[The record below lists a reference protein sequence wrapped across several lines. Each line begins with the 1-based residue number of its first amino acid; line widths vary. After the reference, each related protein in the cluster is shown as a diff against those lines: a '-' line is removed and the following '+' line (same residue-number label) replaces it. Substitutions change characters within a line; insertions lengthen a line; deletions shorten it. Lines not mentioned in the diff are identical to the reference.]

1 MRLIQAGDLTAYPG
15 PPRFVIATTD
25 AAMLIA
31 DASCPENAALSPR
44 QIRPGTFARE
54 HGISSPAL
62 RPGPTLP
69 GYLDAGVSGRDF
81 AHGKPAP
88 EIFLT
93 AHEPGAGPRHAIAIT
108 GASAGIQPAKAGGM
122 AAPGVAPAG
131 DAGLPATAGADRGH
145 HPPRRRHHRPLRRKA
160 GHPKGIT
167 PHDNGITPAPGYGQE
182 AAAADSGPG
191 NMHRLTRSAWYRRSC
206 ARRTTTY
213 RTAVRVVPGGAVHA
227 GAHRLGWW

>member
-69 GYLDAGVSGRDF
+69 GYLNAGVSGRDF

-88 EIFLT
+88 EIFLSRARTRRRAPPRDRDHGRLRRNPTRQSRRHGRARRRTSRRRRPARHGRRRSRSPPPATSAPPPSPEEGWPPERHYAARQRHHAGTGLRSGGRRSRLRPRQHAQIDPLGVVPKVMRT
-93 AHEPGAGPRHAIAIT
+93 AYHNVPNGGSRGAG
-108 GASAGIQPAKAGGM
+108 G
-122 AAPGVAPAG
+122 
-131 DAGLPATAGADRGH
+131 
-145 HPPRRRHHRPLRRKA
+145 RRPCGRP
-160 GHPKGIT
+160 
-167 PHDNGITPAPGYGQE
+167 
-182 AAAADSGPG
+182 
-191 NMHRLTRSAWYRRSC
+191 
-206 ARRTTTY
+206 
-213 RTAVRVVPGGAVHA
+213 
-227 GAHRLGWW
+227 